1 MRIIFLCLTLLCIFA
16 VSTIARADQFFVE
29 DGGAFDSD
37 TVLFDIP
44 NDLAPSSYVLGESM
58 TYDLT
63 VIFDGVSQPDEVTF
77 FESNGHGPN
86 FHDDLSR
93 SPVIGQTL
101 YTGPESSPTFLTGYF
116 ALPVD
121 GDGSVTITPE
131 PPGVALLGSG
141 LVGAL
146 GLMRRRLRA

>member
-1 MRIIFLCLTLLCIFA
+1 MRIIFLCPALLCILA
-16 VSTIARADQFFVE
+16 VPTIARADAFLVE

-37 TVLFDIP
+37 TVVFSIP
-44 NDLAPSSYVLGESM
+44 STLAPSSFVLGVSV

-63 VIFDGVSQPDEVTF
+63 VIFDGVQQTDEVTF
-77 FESNGHGPN
+77 FKSNGHGVN
-86 FHDDLSR
+86 FHDSLSR
-93 SPVIGQTL
+93 SPVLGQTL
-101 YTGPESSPTFLTGYF
+101 YTGPESAPTFLTGDF
-116 ALPVD
+116 AFPVD

-131 PPGVALLGSG
+131 PSSFVLLGSG